1 MTAKILLKYLIN
13 QLLMQQEILFIT
25 SYQIQIFY
33 KIQLT
38 YPRRG
43 WQKISFVIRSAI
55 EGPLA
60 GDGNGER
67 NQGRLTEKPMNKGQN
82 PYSIT
87 LEENVDQ
94 TVHQLKVALAFDAV
108 YFTYH

>member
-1 MTAKILLKYLIN
+1 
-13 QLLMQQEILFIT
+13 
-25 SYQIQIFY
+25 
-33 KIQLT
+33 
-38 YPRRG
+38 
-43 WQKISFVIRSAI
+43 
-55 EGPLA
+55 
-60 GDGNGER
+60 
-67 NQGRLTEKPMNKGQN
+67 MNKGQN

>member
-43 WQKISFVIRSAI
+43 WQKIGFVIRSTLK
-55 EGPLA
+55 GPPA

-67 NQGRLTEKPMNKGQN
+67 DQGHLTEKPMNKGQN
-82 PYSIT
+82 RYSIT
-87 LEENVDQ
+87 LEENVGQ
-94 TVHQLKVALAFDAV
+94 TVHQLKVALAIDAV